1 MQVAIRLF
9 AGLAEAFGESSVQFQ
24 AEAEK
29 QDGPLTAAGLKMQ
42 LCAAYPVQ
50 AAQIS
55 VSMVAINREYAPDDA
70 VIGEGD
76 EIALIPPVSGG

>member
-9 AGLAEAFGESSVQFQ
+9 AGLAEAFGKPSIQFQ
-24 AEAEK
+24 AAAGKE
-29 QDGPLTAAGLKMQ
+29 DGPLTAAGLKLQ
-42 LCAAYPVQ
+42 LSAAYPVQ

-55 VSMVAINREYAPDDA
+55 VSMIAINQEYAPDDA
-70 VIGEGD
+70 PIGEGD